1 MLTMVRSLLLP
12 LNLGILRYIRPAE
25 PGARGHIQVV
35 SPEATR
41 TGREEVER
49 RAVERERGRAVEGC
63 TIDRRPEVDRRG
75 PPVEGGGPGRDPQIL
90 AADPTHAAF
99 GVRRQEDLKPV
110 PPDRR
115 AGVAKRP
122 AQLRDENRWSKLA
135 LIALAGARVDVEVTG
150 ATRPGAREVERR
162 DARGLV
168 LEDRR
173 ARIVERG
180 VHDAPQVLRWLPAE
194 VVPLVV

>member
-63 TIDRRPEVDRRG
+63 TIDRRPEVDRRR
-75 PPVEGGGPGRDPQIL
+75 PPVEAGGPGRGPRLL
-90 AADPTHAAF
+90 AAAPTHAAL
-99 GVRRQEDLKPV
+99 GIRRQAKPQ
-110 PPDRR
+110 PLATDRR
-115 AGVAKRP
+115 AGS
-122 AQLRDENRWSKLA
+122 AQRL
-135 LIALAGARVDVEVTG
+135 
-150 ATRPGAREVERR
+150 
-162 DARGLV
+162 
-168 LEDRR
+168 
-173 ARIVERG
+173 
-180 VHDAPQVLRWLPAE
+180 
-194 VVPLVV
+194 